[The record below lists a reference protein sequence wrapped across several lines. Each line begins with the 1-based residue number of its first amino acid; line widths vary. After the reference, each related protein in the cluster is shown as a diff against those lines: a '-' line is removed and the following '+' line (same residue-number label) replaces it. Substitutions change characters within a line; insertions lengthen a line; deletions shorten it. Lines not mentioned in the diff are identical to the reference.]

1 MTDPIADM
9 IIRIKN
15 AYLAR
20 KQQVMVPHSKLKQT
34 IAEILVKE
42 KYVES
47 VEVQET
53 KPQKSLMLTLRY
65 VGKTPSIT
73 DVKRISKPGRR
84 LYSPVDE
91 IPRALGGYGIVIVST
106 NKGILTGKQ
115 AKQSGVGGEVLCA
128 IW

>member
-20 KQQVMVPHSKLKQT
+20 QQQVSIPHSKMKQA
-34 IAEILVKE
+34 IAEILTKE
-42 KYVES
+42 NYVTSFEI
-47 VEVQET
+47 QET
-53 KPQKSLMLTLRY
+53 SPQKTLFVKLRY
-65 VGKTPSIT
+65 VGKSPAVT

-84 LYSPVDE
+84 LYSAVDE
-91 IPRALGGYGIVIVST
+91 IPKALGGYGIVIVST

-115 AKQSGVGGEVLCA
+115 ARQAGVGGEVLCA